1 MSFIVG
7 STSHHHYSHSYEIA
21 FGTDHKER
29 FVNEQMTHMMH
40 IAKKLKLKS
49 SFYSDIWSMTKE
61 YLGLKHERHVLKSR
75 MSFLDEPHPQKSEGW
90 WEEALKGQ
98 LWQSEL
104 GAIEQQQKIAREYAQ
119 ELWERPESTDLFVR
133 LFTSSKLGLDIQSV
147 GGLGGP
153 RDNSDQSNMRKDMIA
168 AYCLECLEAI
178 TGTSTEVHDPPIFIL
193 GQQKRAWTEFSERA
207 SRQELFT
214 YKNRLFLHKVV
225 EKALG
230 IGEIAI
236 VPDVD
241 LEPADIHNLVSDAE
255 RRKQLLRD
263 WQAKQPKE
271 YHS

>member
-1 MSFIVG
+1 
-7 STSHHHYSHSYEIA
+7 
-21 FGTDHKER
+21 
-29 FVNEQMTHMMH
+29 VNEQMTHMMH

-178 TGTSTEVHDPPIFIL
+178 TGTSTEVHDPVINT
-193 GQQKRAWTEFSERA
+193 RT
-207 SRQELFT
+207 
-214 YKNRLFLHKVV
+214 FLRSPS
-225 EKALG
+225 LS
-230 IGEIAI
+230 
-236 VPDVD
+236 
-241 LEPADIHNLVSDAE
+241 LVS
-255 RRKQLLRD
+255 RREHGPNFRRGPAARSCLHTRIDFSSTRLWRRL
-263 WQAKQPKE
+263 
-271 YHS
+271 